1 MKNKNGTRMKRSAR
15 IGTYSLVMGLVVL
28 AVLMVANLLVGALP
42 AKVTRFDVSGMG
54 FTEISDETAKFVS
67 KMEEDVTIYWLCEG
81 GAEDEQARL
90 LLTRYEEAGRHVKV
104 EVVDPLTN
112 PTFTSQYTDK
122 QLSDFSM
129 IVESGRRYTVVDT
142 ADMYYYTNALFP
154 MVYQMYPDYIP
165 QDLLRPMSRAS
176 LDAACSQYGTV
187 ITYMLAQQGANVPD
201 ITIYNTEHSFCGE
214 AKITAALDYVTRE
227 YIPHGYLLTG
237 HGDTVPS
244 EILAEL
250 MDSMGMDVQEL
261 NLQVAQ
267 SVPEDANCLILFD
280 PQSDL
285 SAHEA
290 GLIRDY
296 VQLGGSLM
304 LTTSPET
311 IEACPNIQSV
321 TALFGLSAA
330 PGLVEE
336 GDTSY
341 ISGSRFTLVPTVS
354 TQHGATAYVSSSG
367 YKTQMPNS
375 HAIAV
380 AETLPAG
387 VTVTPL
393 FTTSDKANRVSV
405 ADTSVTLGTAGKL
418 HVAVA
423 ATKSITR
430 DDGTADTAHLTWY
443 GSAEAFTDKYAEATS
458 GGNYYYF
465 GATVSFMS
473 ESFYSAYEALASVSL
488 SGEYLSGLN
497 QASVVGI
504 GVAAVLLIPLGLL
517 VTGVVIWVRRK
528 RR

>member
-1 MKNKNGTRMKRSAR
+1 M
-15 IGTYSLVMGLVVL
+15 
-28 AVLMVANLLVGALP
+28 
-42 AKVTRFDVSGMG
+42 
-54 FTEISDETAKFVS
+54 
-67 KMEEDVTIYWLCEG
+67 
-81 GAEDEQARL
+81 
-90 LLTRYEEAGRHVKV
+90 
-104 EVVDPLTN
+104 
-112 PTFTSQYTDK
+112 
-122 QLSDFSM
+122 
-129 IVESGRRYTVVDT
+129 
-142 ADMYYYTNALFP
+142 
-154 MVYQMYPDYIP
+154 
-165 QDLLRPMSRAS
+165 
-176 LDAACSQYGTV
+176 
-187 ITYMLAQQGANVPD
+187 
-201 ITIYNTEHSFCGE
+201 
-214 AKITAALDYVTRE
+214 
-227 YIPHGYLLTG
+227 PHGYLLTG